1 VAVHAPPSDLAAAL
15 AEAGPRLG
23 PFADVRYYTEV
34 ASTNDIALQMAAR
47 GVAEGASVVA
57 ESQRAGRGR
66 RGRAWF
72 SPPGAGLYL
81 STILRPRGHS
91 RALPLVTLAA
101 GVAVARAIDRATG
114 LPVELKWP
122 NDMVAGRP
130 WRKLG
135 GVLCESVG
143 VGATVDAVVVGIG
156 LNLQP
161 AAYPIEIAQRATS
174 LETELGRPIDR
185 APVMVE
191 VLSAIAHVT
200 GRLWAGDF
208 SWICDEW
215 RRFGRAGLG
224 GGAVRWT
231 EQGEDRRGIARDI
244 DETGALVVDT
254 AGQRQ
259 RLVAGEV
266 LWERLGRD

>member
-1 VAVHAPPSDLAAAL
+1 MAVHAPPSDLAAAL
-15 AEAGPRLG
+15 AEARPRLG
-23 PFADVRYYTEV
+23 PFADVRYYTDV
-34 ASTNDIALQMAAR
+34 ASTNDLAMQMATR
-47 GVAEGASVVA
+47 GLAEGTSVVA
-57 ESQRAGRGR
+57 DSQHAGRGR
-66 RGRAWF
+66 RGRVWF

-81 STILRPRGHS
+81 STIVRPRGHAA
-91 RALPLVTLAA
+91 ALPLVTLAA
-101 GVAVARAIDRATG
+101 GVAVARAIDGATR

-122 NDMVAGRP
+122 NDIVSGRP

-161 AAYPIEIAQRATS
+161 AAYPIDIAERATS

-185 APVMVE
+185 TPLIVE
-191 VLSAIAHVT
+191 LLLSLAHVIR
-200 GRLWAGDF
+200 RLWDGDLV
-208 SWICDEW
+208 WVCDEW

-231 EQGEDRRGIARDI
+231 EQGEDRRGVARDI
-244 DETGALVVDT
+244 DETGALVVD
-254 AGQRQ
+254 ASGRRQ

>member
-1 VAVHAPPSDLAAAL
+1 MVIHAPPNELAAAL
-15 AEAGPRLG
+15 ADAGPRLAG
-23 PFADVRYYTEV
+23 FADLRYYTDV
-34 ASTNDIALQMAAR
+34 PSTNDIAMRLAAS
-47 GVAEGASVVA
+47 GAAEGTSVVA
-57 ESQRAGRGR
+57 DSQRAGRGR
-66 RGRAWF
+66 RGRSWF

-81 STILRPRGHS
+81 STIVRPRGHAG
-91 RALPLVTLAA
+91 ALPLVTLAA
-101 GVAVARAIDRATG
+101 GVAVARAIDSATR

-122 NDMVAGRP
+122 NDIVAGRP

-143 VGATVDAVVVGIG
+143 IGATVEAVVVGIG

-161 AAYPIEIAQRATS
+161 AAYPGDIAERATS

-185 APVMVE
+185 TPLIVE
-191 VLSAIAHVT
+191 VLSSLAHVT
-200 GRLWAGDF
+200 GRLWAGDLA
-208 SWICDEW
+208 WVCDEW

-224 GGAVRWT
+224 GGLVRWT
-231 EQGEDRRGIARDI
+231 DQGQDRRGIARDI
-244 DETGALVVDT
+244 DDTGALVVE
-254 AGQRQ
+254 AGGNRH